1 MALIWE
7 RKKKNIIYYL
17 LKGPFVFSL
26 IVINSLLT
34 SWIFHLS
41 FSIFTDAQGHMS
53 LYECI
58 EHLFTFLK
66 L

>member
-7 RKKKNIIYYL
+7 RKKKNIVYYL

-41 FSIFTDAQGHMS
+41 FSLFTDAQNHMS
-53 LYECI
+53 FYEWI
-58 EHLFTFLK
+58 EHLFMLLK
-66 L
+66 F